1 MARLIEE
8 GENVGKHYEKQ
19 DKFIELLL
27 LHPHQSKYRSAM
39 LAGYAVK
46 SLEKRVPALMRD
58 KKFLARL
65 GDRRRELEEATNVNL
80 DKVAQEYARIAFLDP
95 ARYYKF
101 SQDGGIEVNKSYSID
116 MRPIAEIEE
125 ARSGKGA
132 NGKNLIKLKFYN
144 KMDALKSLRDL
155 FGYDKPTK
163 HAVAG
168 VIGTE
173 QGLSQKGLESAIIGL
188 LGGVTQAPVTETL
201 DSEPE

>member
-1 MARLIEE
+1 MPKIED
-8 GENVGKHYEKQ
+8 GGDIGKHYEKQ
-19 DKFIELLL
+19 DKFINLLL
-27 LHPHQSKYRSAM
+27 LHPNQSKYRSAM

-65 GDRRRELEEATNVNL
+65 EEKKRTLEESANVNV

-95 ARYYKF
+95 SEYYKF
-101 SQDGGIEVNKSYSID
+101 TQDGGIEVNKSYTID

-125 ARSGKGA
+125 VRSGRGS

-144 KMDALKSLRDL
+144 KMDALKSLRDM

-173 QGLSQKGLESAIIGL
+173 QGLSQKGIESAIIGL
-188 LGGVTQAPVTETL
+188 LGGVTQAPDSEAL
-201 DSEPE
+201 DSTPE

>member
-1 MARLIEE
+1 MSKIIEE
-8 GENVGKHYEKQ
+8 GENIGKHYEKQ
-19 DKFIELLL
+19 DKFINLLL
-27 LHPHQSKYRSAM
+27 LHPNQSKYRSAM

-65 GDRRRELEEATNVNL
+65 EEKKRALEESANVNV

-95 ARYYKF
+95 SEYYKF
-101 SQDGGIEVNKSYSID
+101 TQDGGIEVSKSYAID

-125 ARSGKGA
+125 VRSGRGS

-144 KMDALKSLRDL
+144 KMDALKSLRDM

-173 QGLSQKGLESAIIGL
+173 QGLSQKGIESAIIGL
-188 LGGVTQAPVTETL
+188 LGGITQTPTTEVV
-201 DSEPE
+201 DSTPE

>member
-1 MARLIEE
+1 MPKIED
-8 GENVGKHYEKQ
+8 GGDIGKHYEKQ
-19 DKFIELLL
+19 DKFINLLL
-27 LHPHQSKYRSAM
+27 LHPNQSKYRSAM

-65 GDRRRELEEATNVNL
+65 EEKKRALEESANVNV

-95 ARYYKF
+95 SEYYKF
-101 SQDGGIEVNKSYSID
+101 TQDGGIEVSKSYAID

-125 ARSGKGA
+125 VRSGRGS

-144 KMDALKSLRDL
+144 KMDALKSLRDM

-173 QGLSQKGLESAIIGL
+173 QGLSQKGIESAIIGL
-188 LGGVTQAPVTETL
+188 LGGVTQTPAVETV
-201 DSEPE
+201 DS

>member
-1 MARLIEE
+1 MPKIED
-8 GENVGKHYEKQ
+8 GGDIGKHYEKQ
-19 DKFIELLL
+19 DKFINLLL
-27 LHPHQSKYRSAM
+27 LHPNQSKYRSAM

-65 GDRRRELEEATNVNL
+65 EEKKRALEESANVNV

-95 ARYYKF
+95 SEYYKF
-101 SQDGGIEVNKSYSID
+101 TQDGGIEVSKSYAID

-125 ARSGKGA
+125 VRSGRES

-144 KMDALKSLRDL
+144 KMDALKSLRDM

-173 QGLSQKGLESAIIGL
+173 QGLSQKGIESAIIGL
-188 LGGVTQAPVTETL
+188 LGGVTQTPTTETV
-201 DSEPE
+201 DS

>member
-1 MARLIEE
+1 MPKIED
-8 GENVGKHYEKQ
+8 GGDIGKHYEKQ
-19 DKFIELLL
+19 DKFISLLL
-27 LHPHQSKYRSAM
+27 LHPNQSKYRSAM

-65 GDRRRELEEATNVNL
+65 EEKKKTLEESANVNV

-95 ARYYKF
+95 SEYYKF
-101 SQDGGIEVNKSYSID
+101 TQDGGIEVSKSYAID

-125 ARSGKGA
+125 VRSGRGS

-144 KMDALKSLRDL
+144 KMDALKSLRDM

-173 QGLSQKGLESAIIGL
+173 QGLSQKGIESAIIGL
-188 LGGVTQAPVTETL
+188 LGGVTQTPIAETL
-201 DSEPE
+201 DSTPE

>member
-1 MARLIEE
+1 MPKIED
-8 GENVGKHYEKQ
+8 GGDIGKHYEKQ
-19 DKFIELLL
+19 DKFINLLL
-27 LHPHQSKYRSAM
+27 LHPNQSKYRSAM

-65 GDRRRELEEATNVNL
+65 EEKKRALEESANVNV

-95 ARYYKF
+95 SEYYKF
-101 SQDGGIEVNKSYSID
+101 TQDGGIEVSKSYAID

-125 ARSGKGA
+125 VRSGRGS

-144 KMDALKSLRDL
+144 KMDALKSLRDM

-173 QGLSQKGLESAIIGL
+173 QGLSQKGIESAIIGL
-188 LGGVTQAPVTETL
+188 LGGVTQTPVAEA
-201 DSEPE
+201 

>member
-1 MARLIEE
+1 MAKVIAEE
-8 GENVGKHYEKQ
+8 NIGKHYEKQ
-19 DKFIELLL
+19 DKFINLLL
-27 LHPHQSKYRSAM
+27 LHPNQSKYRSAM

-58 KKFLARL
+58 KKFIARL
-65 GDRRRELEEATNVNL
+65 EEKKRALEESANVNV

-95 ARYYKF
+95 SEYYKF
-101 SQDGGIEVNKSYSID
+101 TQDGGIEVNKSYAID

-125 ARSGKGA
+125 VRSGRGS

-144 KMDALKSLRDL
+144 KMDALKSLRDML
-155 FGYDKPTK
+155 GYDKPTK

-188 LGGVTQAPVTETL
+188 LGGVTQTTTPEKL
-201 DSEPE
+201 DS

>member
-1 MARLIEE
+1 MPTIDTDR
-8 GENVGKHYEKQ
+8 HYEKQ
-19 DKFIELLL
+19 DKFINLLL
-27 LHPHQSKYRSAM
+27 LHPNQSKHRSAM

-46 SLEKRVPALMRD
+46 SLEKRVPALMKD

-65 GDRRRELEEATNVNL
+65 DERKREIEESVNVSV

-95 ARYYKF
+95 ANYYKF
-101 SQDGGIEVNKSYSID
+101 TQDGGIEVNKSYTID

-132 NGKNLIKLKFYN
+132 NGKNLVKLKFYN
-144 KMDALKSLRDL
+144 KMDALKSLRDM

-188 LGGVTQAPVTETL
+188 LGGVTQTPITEVV
-201 DSEPE
+201 DSTPE

>member
-1 MARLIEE
+1 MPKIED
-8 GENVGKHYEKQ
+8 GGDIGKHYEKQ
-19 DKFIELLL
+19 DKFINLLL
-27 LHPHQSKYRSAM
+27 LHPNQSKYRSAM

-65 GDRRRELEEATNVNL
+65 EEKKRALEESANVNV

-95 ARYYKF
+95 SEYYKF
-101 SQDGGIEVNKSYSID
+101 TQDGGIEVSKSYAID

-125 ARSGKGA
+125 VRSGRGS

-144 KMDALKSLRDL
+144 KMDALKSLRDM

-173 QGLSQKGLESAIIGL
+173 QGLSQKGIESAIIGL
-188 LGGVTQAPVTETL
+188 LGGITQTPIAETV
-201 DSEPE
+201 DSTPE

>member
-1 MARLIEE
+1 MPKIED
-8 GENVGKHYEKQ
+8 GGDIGKHYEKQ
-19 DKFIELLL
+19 DKFINLLL
-27 LHPHQSKYRSAM
+27 LHPNQSKYRSAM

-65 GDRRRELEEATNVNL
+65 EEKKRTLEESANVNV

-95 ARYYKF
+95 SEYYKF
-101 SQDGGIEVNKSYSID
+101 TQDGGIEVSKSYAID

-125 ARSGKGA
+125 VRSGRGS

-144 KMDALKSLRDL
+144 KMDALKSLRDM

-173 QGLSQKGLESAIIGL
+173 QGLSQKGIESAIIGL
-188 LGGVTQAPVTETL
+188 LGGVTQAPDSETL
-201 DSEPE
+201 DSTPE

>member
-1 MARLIEE
+1 MPKIED
-8 GENVGKHYEKQ
+8 GGDIGKHYEKQ
-19 DKFIELLL
+19 DKFINLLL
-27 LHPHQSKYRSAM
+27 LHPNQSKYRSAM

-65 GDRRRELEEATNVNL
+65 EEKKRALEESANVNV

-95 ARYYKF
+95 SEYYKF
-101 SQDGGIEVNKSYSID
+101 TQDGGIEVSKSYAID

-125 ARSGKGA
+125 VRSGRGS

-144 KMDALKSLRDL
+144 KMDALKSLRDML
-155 FGYDKPTK
+155 GYDKPTK

-168 VIGTE
+168 VIRTE

-188 LGGVTQAPVTETL
+188 LGGVTQTTAPEKL
-201 DSEPE
+201 DS

>member
-1 MARLIEE
+1 MPKIED
-8 GENVGKHYEKQ
+8 GGDIGKHYEKQ
-19 DKFIELLL
+19 DKFINLLL
-27 LHPHQSKYRSAM
+27 LHPNQSKYRSAM

-65 GDRRRELEEATNVNL
+65 EEKKKTLEESANVNV

-95 ARYYKF
+95 SEYYKF
-101 SQDGGIEVNKSYSID
+101 TQDGGIEVSKSYAID

-125 ARSGKGA
+125 VRSGRGS
-132 NGKNLIKLKFYN
+132 NGKNLIKLKFYS
-144 KMDALKSLRDL
+144 KMDALKSLRDML
-155 FGYDKPTK
+155 GYDKPTK

-173 QGLSQKGLESAIIGL
+173 QGLSQKGIESAIIGL
-188 LGGVTQAPVTETL
+188 LGGVTQTPIAETL
-201 DSEPE
+201 DSTPE

>member
-1 MARLIEE
+1 MPKIED
-8 GENVGKHYEKQ
+8 GGDIGKHYEKQ
-19 DKFIELLL
+19 DKFINLLL
-27 LHPHQSKYRSAM
+27 LHPNQSKYRSAM

-58 KKFLARL
+58 KKFLTR
-65 GDRRRELEEATNVNL
+65 LEEKKRTLEESANVNV

-95 ARYYKF
+95 SENYKF
-101 SQDGGIEVNKSYSID
+101 TQDGGIEVNKSHSID

-125 ARSGKGA
+125 ARSGKGS
-132 NGKNLIKLKFYN
+132 NGKNLVKLKFYS
-144 KMDALKSLRDL
+144 KMDALKSLRDML
-155 FGYDKPTK
+155 GYDKPTK

-188 LGGVTQAPVTETL
+188 LGGVTQTTTPEKL
-201 DSEPE
+201 DS

>member
-1 MARLIEE
+1 MPKIED
-8 GENVGKHYEKQ
+8 GGDIGKHYEKQ
-19 DKFIELLL
+19 DKFINLLL
-27 LHPHQSKYRSAM
+27 LHPNQSKYRSAM

-65 GDRRRELEEATNVNL
+65 EEKKRTLEESANVNV

-95 ARYYKF
+95 SEYYKF
-101 SQDGGIEVNKSYSID
+101 TQDGGIEVSKSYAID

-125 ARSGKGA
+125 VRSGRGS

-144 KMDALKSLRDL
+144 KMDALKSLRDM

-173 QGLSQKGLESAIIGL
+173 QGLSQKGIESAIIGL
-188 LGGVTQAPVTETL
+188 LGGVTQTPVAEAL
-201 DSEPE
+201 DSTPE

>member
-1 MARLIEE
+1 MPKIED
-8 GENVGKHYEKQ
+8 GGDIGKHYEKQ
-19 DKFIELLL
+19 DKFINLLL
-27 LHPHQSKYRSAM
+27 LHPNQSKYRSAM

-65 GDRRRELEEATNVNL
+65 EEKKRALEESANVNV

-95 ARYYKF
+95 SEYYKF
-101 SQDGGIEVNKSYSID
+101 TQDGGIEVSKSYAID

-125 ARSGKGA
+125 VRSGRGS

-144 KMDALKSLRDL
+144 KMDALKSLRDM

-173 QGLSQKGLESAIIGL
+173 QGLSQKGIESAIIGL
-188 LGGVTQAPVTETL
+188 LGGITQTPTTEVV
-201 DSEPE
+201 DSTPE

>member
-1 MARLIEE
+1 MPKIED
-8 GENVGKHYEKQ
+8 GGDIGKHYEKQ
-19 DKFIELLL
+19 DKFINLLL
-27 LHPHQSKYRSAM
+27 LHPNQSKYRSAM

-65 GDRRRELEEATNVNL
+65 EEKKRTLEESANVNV

-95 ARYYKF
+95 SEYYKF
-101 SQDGGIEVNKSYSID
+101 TQDGGIEVNKSYTID

-125 ARSGKGA
+125 VRSGRGS

-144 KMDALKSLRDL
+144 KMDALKSLRDM

-173 QGLSQKGLESAIIGL
+173 QGLSQKGIESAIIGL
-188 LGGVTQAPVTETL
+188 LGGVTQTTTPEKL
-201 DSEPE
+201 DSTPE

>member
-1 MARLIEE
+1 MPKIED
-8 GENVGKHYEKQ
+8 GGDIGKHYEKQ
-19 DKFIELLL
+19 DKFINLLL
-27 LHPHQSKYRSAM
+27 LHPNQSKYRSAM

-65 GDRRRELEEATNVNL
+65 EEKRKTLEESANVNV

-95 ARYYKF
+95 SEYYKF
-101 SQDGGIEVNKSYSID
+101 TQDGGIEVSKSYAID

-125 ARSGKGA
+125 VRSGRGS

-144 KMDALKSLRDL
+144 KMDALKSLRDML
-155 FGYDKPTK
+155 GYDKPTK
-163 HAVAG
+163 HEVAG

-173 QGLSQKGLESAIIGL
+173 QGLSQKGIESAIIGL
-188 LGGVTQAPVTETL
+188 LGGVTQTPIAETL
-201 DSEPE
+201 DSTPE

>member
-1 MARLIEE
+1 MPKIED
-8 GENVGKHYEKQ
+8 GGDIGKHYEKQ
-19 DKFIELLL
+19 DKFINLIL
-27 LHPHQSKYRSAM
+27 LHPNQSKYRSAM

-65 GDRRRELEEATNVNL
+65 EEKKRALEESANVNV

-95 ARYYKF
+95 SEYYKF
-101 SQDGGIEVNKSYSID
+101 TQDGGIEVSKSYAID

-125 ARSGKGA
+125 VRSGRGS

-144 KMDALKSLRDL
+144 KMDALKSLRDM

-173 QGLSQKGLESAIIGL
+173 QGLSQKGIESAIIGL
-188 LGGVTQAPVTETL
+188 LGGVTQTPVVETV
-201 DSEPE
+201 DS

>member
-1 MARLIEE
+1 MPTIDTDR
-8 GENVGKHYEKQ
+8 HYEKQ
-19 DKFIELLL
+19 DKFINLLL
-27 LHPHQSKYRSAM
+27 LHPNQSKHRSAM

-46 SLEKRVPALMRD
+46 SLEKRVPALMKD

-65 GDRRRELEEATNVNL
+65 DERKREIEESVNVSV

-95 ARYYKF
+95 ANYYKF
-101 SQDGGIEVNKSYSID
+101 TQDGGIEVNKSYTID

-132 NGKNLIKLKFYN
+132 NGKNLVKLKFYN
-144 KMDALKSLRDL
+144 KMDALKSLRDM

-173 QGLSQKGLESAIIGL
+173 QGLSQKGIESAIIGL
-188 LGGVTQAPVTETL
+188 LGGVTQTPITEVV
-201 DSEPE
+201 DSTPE

>member
-1 MARLIEE
+1 MPKIED
-8 GENVGKHYEKQ
+8 GGDIGKHYEKQ
-19 DKFIELLL
+19 DKFINLLL
-27 LHPHQSKYRSAM
+27 LHPNQSKYRSAM

-65 GDRRRELEEATNVNL
+65 EEKKRALEESANVNV

-95 ARYYKF
+95 SEYYKF
-101 SQDGGIEVNKSYSID
+101 TQDGGIEVSKSYAID

-125 ARSGKGA
+125 VRSGRGS

-144 KMDALKSLRDL
+144 KMDALKSLRDM

-173 QGLSQKGLESAIIGL
+173 QGLSQKGIESAIIGL
-188 LGGVTQAPVTETL
+188 LGGVTQTPVAEAL
-201 DSEPE
+201 DSTPE

>member
-1 MARLIEE
+1 MPKIED
-8 GENVGKHYEKQ
+8 GGDIGKHYEKQ
-19 DKFIELLL
+19 DKFINLLL
-27 LHPHQSKYRSAM
+27 LHPNQSKYRSAM

-46 SLEKRVPALMRD
+46 SLEKRVPALLRD

-65 GDRRRELEEATNVNL
+65 EEKKRALEESANVNV

-95 ARYYKF
+95 SEYYKF
-101 SQDGGIEVNKSYSID
+101 TQDGGIEVSKSYAID

-125 ARSGKGA
+125 VRSGRGS

-144 KMDALKSLRDL
+144 KMDALKSLRDM

-173 QGLSQKGLESAIIGL
+173 QGLSQKGIESAIIGL
-188 LGGVTQAPVTETL
+188 LGGVTQTPVVETV
-201 DSEPE
+201 DS

>member
-1 MARLIEE
+1 MPKIED
-8 GENVGKHYEKQ
+8 GGDIGKHYEKQ
-19 DKFIELLL
+19 DKFINLLL
-27 LHPHQSKYRSAM
+27 LHPNQSKYRSAM

-65 GDRRRELEEATNVNL
+65 EEKKRALEESANVNV

-95 ARYYKF
+95 SEYYKF
-101 SQDGGIEVNKSYSID
+101 TQDGGIEVSKSYAID

-125 ARSGKGA
+125 VRSGRGS

-144 KMDALKSLRDL
+144 KMDALKSLRDM

-173 QGLSQKGLESAIIGL
+173 QGLSQKGIESAIIGL
-188 LGGVTQAPVTETL
+188 LGGVTQTTPPEKL
-201 DSEPE
+201 DS

>member
-1 MARLIEE
+1 MPKIED
-8 GENVGKHYEKQ
+8 GGDIGKHYEKQ
-19 DKFIELLL
+19 DKFINLLL
-27 LHPHQSKYRSAM
+27 LHPNQSKYRSAM

-65 GDRRRELEEATNVNL
+65 EEKKRTLEESANVNV

-95 ARYYKF
+95 SEYYKF
-101 SQDGGIEVNKSYSID
+101 TQDGGIEVSKSYAID

-125 ARSGKGA
+125 VRSGRGS

-144 KMDALKSLRDL
+144 KMDALKSLRDM

-173 QGLSQKGLESAIIGL
+173 QGLSQKGIESAIIGL
-188 LGGVTQAPVTETL
+188 LGGVTQTPTTETV
-201 DSEPE
+201 DS

>member
-1 MARLIEE
+1 
-8 GENVGKHYEKQ
+8 
-19 DKFIELLL
+19 
-27 LHPHQSKYRSAM
+27 M

-65 GDRRRELEEATNVNL
+65 EEKRKTLEESANVNV

-95 ARYYKF
+95 SEYYKF
-101 SQDGGIEVNKSYSID
+101 TQDGGIEVSKSYAID

-125 ARSGKGA
+125 VRSGRGS

-144 KMDALKSLRDL
+144 KMDALKSLRDML
-155 FGYDKPTK
+155 GYDKPTK

-173 QGLSQKGLESAIIGL
+173 QGLSQKGIESAIIGL
-188 LGGVTQAPVTETL
+188 LGGVTQTPIAETL
-201 DSEPE
+201 DSTPE

>member
-1 MARLIEE
+1 MPKIED
-8 GENVGKHYEKQ
+8 GGDIGKHYEKQ
-19 DKFIELLL
+19 DKFINLLL
-27 LHPHQSKYRSAM
+27 LHPNQSKYRSAM

-65 GDRRRELEEATNVNL
+65 EEKKRALEESANVNV

-95 ARYYKF
+95 SEYYKF
-101 SQDGGIEVNKSYSID
+101 TQDGGIEVSKSYAID

-125 ARSGKGA
+125 VRSGRGS

-144 KMDALKSLRDL
+144 KMDALKSLRDM

-173 QGLSQKGLESAIIGL
+173 QGLSQKGIESAIIGL
-188 LGGVTQAPVTETL
+188 LGGVTQTPATETV
-201 DSEPE
+201 DS

>member
-1 MARLIEE
+1 MAKVIAEE
-8 GENVGKHYEKQ
+8 NIGKHYEKQ
-19 DKFIELLL
+19 DKFINLLL
-27 LHPHQSKYRSAM
+27 LHPNQSKYRSAM
-39 LAGYAVK
+39 LAGYAGK

-65 GDRRRELEEATNVNL
+65 EEKKRALEESANVNV

-95 ARYYKF
+95 SEYYKF
-101 SQDGGIEVNKSYSID
+101 TQDGGIEVSKSYAID

-125 ARSGKGA
+125 VRSGRGS

-144 KMDALKSLRDL
+144 KMDALKSLRDM

-173 QGLSQKGLESAIIGL
+173 QGLSQKGIESAIIGL
-188 LGGVTQAPVTETL
+188 LGGVAQTTT
-201 DSEPE
+201 PEKLYS

>member
-1 MARLIEE
+1 MPKIED
-8 GENVGKHYEKQ
+8 GGDIGKHYEKQ
-19 DKFIELLL
+19 DKFINLLL
-27 LHPHQSKYRSAM
+27 LHPNQSKYRSAM

-65 GDRRRELEEATNVNL
+65 EEKKRALEESANVNV

-95 ARYYKF
+95 SEYYKF
-101 SQDGGIEVNKSYSID
+101 TQDGGIEVSKSYAID

-125 ARSGKGA
+125 VRSGRGS
-132 NGKNLIKLKFYN
+132 NGKNLIKLKLYN
-144 KMDALKSLRDL
+144 KMDALKSLRDM

-173 QGLSQKGLESAIIGL
+173 QGLSQKGIESAIIGL
-188 LGGVTQAPVTETL
+188 LGGVTQTPTTETV
-201 DSEPE
+201 DS

>member
-1 MARLIEE
+1 MPKIED
-8 GENVGKHYEKQ
+8 GGDIGKHYEKQ
-19 DKFIELLL
+19 DKFINLLL
-27 LHPHQSKYRSAM
+27 LHPNQSKYRSAM

-65 GDRRRELEEATNVNL
+65 EERKRTLEESANVNV

-95 ARYYKF
+95 SEYYKF
-101 SQDGGIEVNKSYSID
+101 TQDGGIEVSKSYAID

-125 ARSGKGA
+125 VRSGRGS

-144 KMDALKSLRDL
+144 KMDALKSLRDM

-173 QGLSQKGLESAIIGL
+173 QGLSQKGIESAIIGL
-188 LGGVTQAPVTETL
+188 LGGVTQTPTTETV
-201 DSEPE
+201 DSTPE

>member
-1 MARLIEE
+1 MPKIED
-8 GENVGKHYEKQ
+8 GGDIGKHYEKQ
-19 DKFIELLL
+19 DKFINLLL
-27 LHPHQSKYRSAM
+27 LHPNQSKYRSAM

-65 GDRRRELEEATNVNL
+65 EEKKRALEESANVNV

-95 ARYYKF
+95 SEYYKF
-101 SQDGGIEVNKSYSID
+101 TQDGGIEVSKSYAID

-125 ARSGKGA
+125 VRSGRGS

-144 KMDALKSLRDL
+144 KMDALKSLRDM

-173 QGLSQKGLESAIIGL
+173 QGLSQKGIESAIIGL
-188 LGGVTQAPVTETL
+188 LGGVTQAPDSETL
-201 DSEPE
+201 DSTPE

>member
-1 MARLIEE
+1 MPKIED
-8 GENVGKHYEKQ
+8 GGDIGKHYEKQ
-19 DKFIELLL
+19 DKFINLIL
-27 LHPHQSKYRSAM
+27 LHPNQSKYRSAM

-65 GDRRRELEEATNVNL
+65 EEKKRTLEESANVNV

-95 ARYYKF
+95 SEYYKF
-101 SQDGGIEVNKSYSID
+101 TQDGGIEVSKSYAID

-125 ARSGKGA
+125 VRSGRGS

-144 KMDALKSLRDL
+144 KMDALKSLRDM

-173 QGLSQKGLESAIIGL
+173 QGLSQKGIESAIIGL
-188 LGGVTQAPVTETL
+188 LGGITQTPIAETL
-201 DSEPE
+201 DRTSE

>member
-1 MARLIEE
+1 MPKIED
-8 GENVGKHYEKQ
+8 GGDIGKHYEKQ
-19 DKFIELLL
+19 DKFINLLL
-27 LHPHQSKYRSAM
+27 LHPNQSKYRSAM

-65 GDRRRELEEATNVNL
+65 EEKKRALEESANVNV

-95 ARYYKF
+95 SEYYKF
-101 SQDGGIEVNKSYSID
+101 TQDGGIEVSKSYAID

-125 ARSGKGA
+125 VRSGRGS

-144 KMDALKSLRDL
+144 KMDALKSLRDM

-173 QGLSQKGLESAIIGL
+173 QGLSQKGIESAIIGL
-188 LGGVTQAPVTETL
+188 LGGVTQTPTTETV
-201 DSEPE
+201 DS

>member
-1 MARLIEE
+1 MPKIED
-8 GENVGKHYEKQ
+8 GGDIGKHYEKQ
-19 DKFIELLL
+19 DKFINLLL
-27 LHPHQSKYRSAM
+27 LHPNQSKYRSAM

-65 GDRRRELEEATNVNL
+65 EEKKRTLEESANVNV

-95 ARYYKF
+95 SEYYKF
-101 SQDGGIEVNKSYSID
+101 TQDGGIEVNKSYTID

-125 ARSGKGA
+125 VRSGRGS

-144 KMDALKSLRDL
+144 KMDALKSLRDM

-173 QGLSQKGLESAIIGL
+173 QGLSQKGIESAIIGL
-188 LGGVTQAPVTETL
+188 LGGVTQTTPPEKL
-201 DSEPE
+201 DSTPE